1 MKNFVAQGTR
11 RLLVVEDNPTEQR
24 TIVELLGDNDIEIAT
39 ASTGTEAF
47 ETLLDRPFDCC
58 VLDLRLPDMT
68 GFELLDRIQQ
78 EPSLREVPVVVFT
91 GKELST
97 LEQDRLRTAAKSVV
111 LKEVQ
116 SPERLLDETT
126 LFFHRVIA
134 DLPESKRQMLR
145 RVHESNEA
153 LRGRK
158 VHC

>member
-111 LKEVQ
+111 L
-116 SPERLLDETT
+116 
-126 LFFHRVIA
+126 
-134 DLPESKRQMLR
+134 
-145 RVHESNEA
+145 
-153 LRGRK
+153 
-158 VHC
+158 